1 MSLTTKKI
9 KGSEQKAR
17 RYKKT
22 LGTGVFYNLLDLI
35 GLSKDVIT
43 GKYKLDVVEW
53 GIISGT
59 VLYFFIPFD
68 LLPDP
73 IFADDIWF
81 ILFTTSQ
88 LAGTLKIW
96 RNWKSKMQTKQ
107 KEEKKEKKYYRYIDK
122 IRSRVRRDNYDHI

>member
-1 MSLTTKKI
+1 VSLTTKKI

-43 GKYKLDVVEW
+43 GKYKLDAVEW